1 LPGVIARRWRAW
13 AFPAAADAYERHF
26 GEVVLPA
33 LEAVPGFDGAV
44 LLRRDAAGESEL
56 VALTF
61 FDSMASVEGFAGS
74 DPERAVVHEEA
85 RQLLTRWDDRAAHYQ
100 VARYSR

>member
-1 LPGVIARRWRAW
+1 VPGVIARRWRGW
-13 AFPAAADAYERHF
+13 ALPAAADAYERHF

-33 LEAVPGFDGAV
+33 LEAIPGFARAV

-61 FDSMASVEGFAGS
+61 FDSMASVEAFAGS

-85 RQLLTRWDDRAAHYQ
+85 RQLLTRWDDRATHYQ
-100 VARYSR
+100 VAWR

>member
-1 LPGVIARRWRAW
+1 VIARAWRAW
-13 AFPAAADAYERHF
+13 ALPAAADAYERHF
-26 GEVVLPA
+26 GDVVLPA
-33 LEAVPGFDGAV
+33 LEAVPGFAGAV
-44 LLRRDAAGESEL
+44 LLRQDATAESAL

-100 VARYSR
+100 VARR